1 MSIETD
7 HTAPGAGFQASI
19 RFYANRSAPGYPK
32 RMTDDI
38 GRELERTAGLIA
50 RSRRL
55 IAFTGAGISAESGVR
70 TFRGDG
76 GLWNEIDPGL
86 LEIGRFNSDPAAS
99 WEAIRA
105 LFYVPFPDGTRPAPN
120 AAHRVLAEWERD
132 GILSFVVTQNI
143 DGLHYAAGSRKVS
156 EFHGSVR
163 ELACR
168 RCGARFAA
176 GPEELAA
183 GLLDELP
190 PRCAAPGAGGGRCGG
205 VLKPD
210 FVFFGEGIPP
220 AAYESAFSAAARA
233 DACLVVGS
241 TGVVYPAANVPFA
254 VKRSGGTVIEVDP
267 GLTEF
272 SAKVADVH
280 LRLGAVEALTR
291 LDELV
296 RARRGA

>member
-1 MSIETD
+1 MTDSIE
-7 HTAPGAGFQASI
+7 
-19 RFYANRSAPGYPK
+19 RSLGRAAEL
-32 RMTDDI
+32 I
-38 GRELERTAGLIA
+38 GS
-50 RSRRL
+50 SRRL

-76 GLWNEIDPGL
+76 GLWDEIDPGL
-86 LEIGRFNSDPAAS
+86 LEIGRFIADPAAS
-99 WEAIRA
+99 WKAIRE
-105 LFYVPFPDGTRPAPN
+105 LFYAALPDGSWPAPN

-143 DGLHYAAGSRKVS
+143 DGLHYAAGSRNVS

-168 RCGARFAA
+168 RCGARRAA

-190 PRCAAPGAGGGRCGG
+190 PRCSAPGPGGAPCGG
-205 VLKPD
+205 LLKPD

-220 AAYESAFSAAARA
+220 DAYRSAFDAAAGA
-233 DACLVVGS
+233 DACIVVGS
-241 TGVVYPAANVPFA
+241 TGVVYPAANVPFV
-254 VKRSGGTVIEVDP
+254 VKRSGGAVIEVDP

-280 LRLGAVEALTR
+280 VRLGAGEALTR

-296 RARRGA
+296 RARR

>member
-1 MSIETD
+1 M
-7 HTAPGAGFQASI
+7 P
-19 RFYANRSAPGYPK
+19 
-32 RMTDDI
+32 DDI
-38 GRELERTAGLIA
+38 ERGLARAADLIA

-55 IAFTGAGISAESGVR
+55 IAFTGAGISVESGVR
-70 TFRGDG
+70 AFRGEG
-76 GLWNEIDPGL
+76 GLWDEIDPNL
-86 LEIGRFNSDPAAS
+86 LEISRFNSDPAAS

-105 LFYVPFPDGTRPAPN
+105 IFYAALPDGSRPAPN

-168 RCGARFAA
+168 RCGSRYAA

-190 PRCAAPGAGGGRCGG
+190 PRCSAPVAGGARCGG

-220 AAYESAFSAAARA
+220 DAYQSAFDAAARA
-233 DACLVVGS
+233 DACVVVGS
-241 TGVVYPAANVPFA
+241 TGVVYPAANVPFV
-254 VKRSGGTVIEVDP
+254 VKRSGGAVIEIDP

-280 LRLGAVEALTR
+280 VRLGAGEALTR
-291 LDELV
+291 LDALV
-296 RARRGA
+296 RAGR